1 MFSEIKEVFSEIR
14 KLNLSEEEKSKLI
27 YLLIKT
33 YSSEDNYIV
42 FVNSY
47 IEFVKTLESCNV
59 KISQKLYDFLERE
72 SRRLKNIAEKVKS

>member
-1 MFSEIKEVFSEIR
+1 MFSEINEIFSEIR
-14 KLNLSEEEKSKLI
+14 KLNVSEDEKSKLI

-47 IEFVKTLESCNV
+47 LEFLEMLESLNV

-72 SRRLKNIAEKVKS
+72 ARRMKNLLEKLNG